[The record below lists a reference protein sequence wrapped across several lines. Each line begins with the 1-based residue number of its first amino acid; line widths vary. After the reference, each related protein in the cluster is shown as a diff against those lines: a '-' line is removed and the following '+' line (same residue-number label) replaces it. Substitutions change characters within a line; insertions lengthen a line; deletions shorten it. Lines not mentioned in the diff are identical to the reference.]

1 MANNSLAKLERLR
14 QVDEVWESTVRRM
27 RAWVTPRNQ
36 PSYRPYVIL
45 TVSRNGNVAGSEIVE
60 DLPSPEHFLDVLAQ
74 AMRRPILGGGKKRR
88 PTTIYVDDKG
98 LVKALAPRLQEIG
111 IRCEYQHILR
121 YVDQAMRSMEQFMTK
136 QEPIPGLLKSPGVTP
151 HMVKGLFEA
160 AASFYR
166 EAPWHWMDD
175 SHPIEVRYP
184 PDGRR
189 YYAAVM
195 GHGGQVYGLA
205 RYNTAEEMKE
215 VYSGTPPDRL
225 IGRMEWTSL
234 MFGEVTEMP
243 FDDLDDMDRYGWPV
257 AGELA
262 YPLPIRITRTR
273 QPVRP
278 GKSDL
283 LWFEAALLA
292 IPTFVREHLQAD
304 RGFPRPAET
313 TLTVTTAD
321 GENPISL
328 CYPVPGFQVP
338 HEEDWVAAEMAW
350 EGQVQAA
357 RQRNDELLGAFTQ
370 SLARQDLSPKTIQR
384 HQVNASFFADTYMA
398 YRGGSAEAP
407 RPANEATAADVDEF
421 LADWFM
427 REATW
432 PSVGTLKASMVS
444 LKKLYTCL
452 KETGHMEAGK
462 ADEILQTLETGR
474 DYYIKVAQ
482 EYEQE
487 NF

>member
-1 MANNSLAKLERLR
+1 MANDSLAKLARLR
-14 QVDEVWESTVRRM
+14 QADETWESTVRRM
-27 RAWVTPRNQ
+27 RAWITPRNQ
-36 PSYRPYVIL
+36 PPYRPYVIL

-60 DLPSPEHFLDVLAQ
+60 DTPSPEHFLDALAQ

-88 PTTIYVDDKG
+88 PAAIYVDDKA
-98 LVKALAPRLQEIG
+98 LVEALAPRLQEIG

-121 YVDQAMRSMEQFMTK
+121 YVDQAMLSMEQFMTK

-151 HMVKGLFEA
+151 HLVNGLFAA

-166 EAPWHWMDD
+166 KAPWRWIDD

-215 VYSGTPPDRL
+215 IYSGAPPDRL
-225 IGRMEWTSL
+225 IGRLEWTSL

-243 FDDLDDMDRYGWPV
+243 FDDLDDMDKYGWPV

-262 YPLPIRITRTR
+262 YPLPLRITRAG
-273 QPVRP
+273 QPARP

-292 IPTFVREHLQAD
+292 IPTFVQDYLQAD
-304 RGFPRPAET
+304 QGFPRPAET

-321 GENPISL
+321 GENPIYL

-338 HEEDWVAAEMAW
+338 QEADWVAAEMTREA
-350 EGQVQAA
+350 QVKAA
-357 RQRNDELLGAFTQ
+357 RQRNDELLHTFAQ
-370 SLARQDLSPKTIQR
+370 WLAGQDLSRKTIQR
-384 HQVNASFFADTYMA
+384 HQDNVSFFADAYMVSE
-398 YRGGSAEAP
+398 GGSVESP
-407 RPANEATAADVDEF
+407 RPANEADAADVDEF
-421 LADWFM
+421 LANWFLQ
-427 REATW
+427 EAAW
-432 PSVGTLKASMVS
+432 PSAGTLKASMAS
-444 LKKLYTCL
+444 LKKLYACL
-452 KETGHMEAGK
+452 KETGHMEARK

-474 DYYIKVAQ
+474 DYYIKAAQ